1 VILGRLLGLPV
12 AVKCHGSDLN
22 RVPHD
27 RPARVQ
33 LELLLPR
40 ADAVITVSKK
50 LADAAKAMGVAR
62 EKINVVYNGIDR
74 ERFQNVDR
82 AEARSRLG
90 LPADGQLVVS
100 VGHLAEHKGTL
111 DLLAAVPRLVERRPR
126 ALVAFVGDGPLLH
139 RVAHESEHG
148 GRDKARVMVV
158 GRTSHEEVALWMAAA
173 DVVCLPSWDEGMPNV
188 VREAHSVGR
197 PVVATEVGGV
207 PEAIFRPE
215 LGRLV
220 PPRDPA
226 ALADALAAQLE
237 APPIE
242 ADTVSKLAVVPSWQ
256 ESAEALLSVLR
267 RIAN

>member
-22 RVPHD
+22 RVPED
-27 RPARVQ
+27 RPARLQ
-33 LELLLPR
+33 LQLLLPR

-50 LADAAKAMGVAR
+50 LADSAKELGVPR

-74 ERFQNVDR
+74 ERFRPVDR
-82 AEARSRLG
+82 VEARSKLG
-90 LPADGQLVVS
+90 LPADAEVVVS

-111 DLLAAVPRLVERRPR
+111 DLLAAVPRLVEARPR

-139 RVAHESEHG
+139 RVAHASEHG
-148 GRDKARVMVV
+148 GRDKARVLLV
-158 GRTSHEEVALWMAAA
+158 GRTSHEEVALWMSAS

-197 PVVATEVGGV
+197 PVVATDVGGV
-207 PEAIFRPE
+207 PEAIFRRE

-226 ALADALAAQLE
+226 ALAEALAEQLA
-237 APPIE
+237 APPID
-242 ADTVSKLAVVPSWQ
+242 APALAKLAVVPSWQ

-267 RIAN
+267 RIAS